1 MSSDTGFDREFDYI
15 VIGAGTAGCVIAA
28 RLSEDRQNRVCL
40 IEAGGSEKHPF
51 IRIPAA
57 VGAAIMSPKFGWG
70 LTTTPQEHVNDR
82 KIPIPRGKVI
92 GGSGSINGMAY
103 YRGPAKDFDDW
114 AAMGNPGWSYA
125 DLLPYFLRSEHNP
138 EYAGSPYH
146 ATGGPMGVSFPTARN
161 RLCDAFNAA
170 MAALGYK
177 ELEDFNV
184 PDPDGYGYR
193 QGTIWDG
200 KRVSTASAYLRPA
213 MSRSNIEV
221 LTETFTRRI
230 LLEGKRA
237 VGVEVRRGER
247 VSRLRAAKEVI
258 LCGGAYHSPYVLFHS
273 GIGDAEDLKSWG
285 IEPLHHLPAVGR
297 NLQDHP
303 STMVIMDT
311 NDSTSYGLS
320 WKALP
325 RDVLNVLEYLLKR
338 TGPLASNLFET
349 NAYIKSSPESDRADM
364 QLVFQP
370 ARRNVKPFPIPIGHG
385 FVVAT
390 VCLYPKSKGEV
401 RLSGPDPEAPPLIDP
416 KLLSDEE
423 DLRFLIRGLRLARRV
438 IAQPS
443 FAKYRARERA
453 PGDHVT
459 DDAALADYV
468 RESLVTV
475 HHPGS
480 TCRMGPARESTVVG
494 PDLKV
499 HGLEGLRIADASIY
513 PRLVGGNTNASIVA
527 IAEKASD
534 MILGRPAPE
543 PIVPP
548 IAH

>member
-1 MSSDTGFDREFDYI
+1 MSSDTGFGREFDYI
-15 VIGAGTAGCVIAA
+15 VIGAGTAGCVLAA

-40 IEAGGSEKHPF
+40 IEAGGSEQHPF

-70 LTTTPQEHVNDR
+70 LATAPQEHVNGR
-82 KIPIPRGKVI
+82 SIPLPRGKVI

-138 EYAGSPYH
+138 EYASSPYH
-146 ATGGPMGVSFPTARN
+146 ATGGPMGVSFPPSRN
-161 RLCDAFNAA
+161 PLCDAFNAS
-170 MAALGYK
+170 MAALGYN

-184 PDPDGYGYR
+184 PDPNGYGYR

-213 MSRSNIEV
+213 MTRPNLEV
-221 LTETFTRRI
+221 LTETLTRRI
-230 LLEGKRA
+230 LLEGSRA
-237 VGVEVRRGER
+237 VGVEIRRGER
-247 VSRLRAAKEVI
+247 IERLRAGKEVI
-258 LCGGAYHSPYVLFHS
+258 LCAGTYHSPFILLHS
-273 GIGDAEDLKSWG
+273 GIGDEADLESWG
-285 IEPLHHLPAVGR
+285 IEPRHHLPAVGR

-303 STMVIMDT
+303 SAMVVMDMS
-311 NDSTSYGLS
+311 DSTSYGLS

-325 RDVLNVLEYLLKR
+325 RGLLNIGQYLVKR

-370 ARRNVKPFPIPIGHG
+370 ARRNIKPFPIPIGHG

-390 VCLYPKSKGEV
+390 VCLYPKSKGSV
-401 RLSGPDPEAPPLIDP
+401 RLSGPDPDALPVIDP
-416 KLLSDEE
+416 KLLSDEA
-423 DLRFLIRGLRLARRV
+423 DLGFLIRGLKLARRV
-438 IAQPS
+438 IAHSS
-443 FAKYRARERA
+443 FAPYRARERS
-453 PGDHVT
+453 PGADVT
-459 DDAALADYV
+459 DDERLADYV

-480 TCRMGPARESTVVG
+480 TCRMGPRGEDTVVD
-494 PDLKV
+494 PELKV
-499 HGLEGLRIADASIY
+499 HGLEGLRVADASIY
-513 PRLVGGNTNASIVA
+513 PRLVGANTNASVVA

-534 MILGRPAPE
+534 MILGKRAPD
-543 PIVPP
+543 PIDLPDTR
-548 IAH
+548 